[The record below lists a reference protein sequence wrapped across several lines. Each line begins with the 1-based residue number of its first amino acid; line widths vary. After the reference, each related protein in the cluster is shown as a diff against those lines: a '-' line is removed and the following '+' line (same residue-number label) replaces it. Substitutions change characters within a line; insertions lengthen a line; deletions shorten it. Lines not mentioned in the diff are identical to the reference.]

1 MRGEYNM
8 ILDTIIF
15 IMDNIALVYM
25 SILCAI
31 FFVFIISAAIEFSKT
46 IKEKSISE
54 VLGFDNPI
62 DYTPVSLLVPSYNEE
77 VTICDTIDSLLCSE
91 YSEYEI
97 IVISDGSDDNSVN
110 VIIDKYNLKKIYKPM
125 RKSIETKEVL
135 NVYKGI
141 YKDRAITLIDKENGG
156 KADAL
161 NVGINYSKYPIFV
174 AIDADSILEK
184 QSIKRIITPFMKN
197 RKTVAVGGNIKIS
210 NNITIKDGLV
220 IDIDTPKKLIV
231 SFQVIEYLRAFLAN
245 RMTWDILNMNLII
258 SGAFGAFNKKIV
270 VDIGGYKSNTV
281 GEDMELVMRIHKY
294 FLENKEEY
302 YISFASD
309 ANCYTQAPDSLKG
322 IRTQRRRW
330 QIGLIQSMSIHKSMF
345 LDRKW
350 FLAKL
355 YYILFE
361 MITPIIELFGMFI
374 IILSYFLNIINL
386 QFLLLYC
393 CVVFIY
399 GFVISLTSI
408 MLEVYAFR
416 ENINTKVT
424 LRLILLSIFESV
436 GYRQLVSI
444 YRISAF
450 IGYKKYKNKWGT
462 IKRNKNAA

>member
-1 MRGEYNM
+1 MRGEYDM

-54 VLGFDNPI
+54 VFGFDNTI

-322 IRTQRRRW
+322 LKTQRRRW
-330 QIGLIQSMSIHKSMF
+330 QIGLIQSMSTHKSM
-345 LDRKW
+345 LINRKW

-361 MITPIIELFGMFI
+361 MVTPIIELFGMII
-374 IILSYFLNIINL
+374 IILSYLLNIINL
-386 QFLLLYC
+386 EFLLLYC
-393 CVVFIY
+393 SIVLLY

-416 ENINTKVT
+416 ENINAKVV
-424 LRLILLSIFESV
+424 LKLILISLFESI
-436 GYRQLVSI
+436 GYRQLLSI

>member
-1 MRGEYNM
+1 M

-54 VLGFDNPI
+54 VFGFDNTI

-245 RMTWDILNMNLII
+245 RMTWDILNMSLII

-322 IRTQRRRW
+322 LKTQRRRW
-330 QIGLIQSMSIHKSMF
+330 QIGLIQSMSTHKSM
-345 LDRKW
+345 LINRKW

-361 MITPIIELFGMFI
+361 MVTPIIELFGMII
-374 IILSYFLNIINL
+374 IILSYLLNIINL
-386 QFLLLYC
+386 EFLLLYC
-393 CVVFIY
+393 SIVLLY

-416 ENINTKVT
+416 ENINAKVV
-424 LRLILLSIFESV
+424 LKLILISLFESI
-436 GYRQLVSI
+436 GYRQLLSI

>member
-1 MRGEYNM
+1 M

-54 VLGFDNPI
+54 VFGFDNTI

-322 IRTQRRRW
+322 LKTQRRRW
-330 QIGLIQSMSIHKSMF
+330 QIGLIQSMSTHKSM
-345 LDRKW
+345 LINRKW

-361 MITPIIELFGMFI
+361 MVTPIIELFGMII
-374 IILSYFLNIINL
+374 IILSYLLNIINL
-386 QFLLLYC
+386 EFLLLYC
-393 CVVFIY
+393 SIVLLY

-416 ENINTKVT
+416 ENINAKVV
-424 LRLILLSIFESV
+424 LKLILISLFESI
-436 GYRQLVSI
+436 GYRQLLSI

-450 IGYKKYKNKWGT
+450 IRYKKYKNKWGT

>member
-1 MRGEYNM
+1 M
-8 ILDTIIF
+8 ILEKIMF

-31 FFVFIISAAIEFSKT
+31 FFVFIISAAIEFSKK

-54 VLGFDNPI
+54 VFSFDNPI

-184 QSIKRIITPFMKN
+184 QSIKKIITPFMKN

-210 NNITIKDGLV
+210 NNITIKDGL
-220 IDIDTPKKLIV
+220 ITDIDTPKKLIV

-322 IRTQRRRW
+322 LKTQRRRW

-345 LDRKW
+345 INRKW

-361 MITPIIELFGMFI
+361 MITPLIELFGIII

-386 QFLLLYC
+386 EFLLLYC
-393 CVVFIY
+393 SIVLLY

-416 ENINTKVT
+416 ENINVKVV
-424 LRLILLSIFESV
+424 LRLILLSLFESI

>member
-1 MRGEYNM
+1 
-8 ILDTIIF
+8 
-15 IMDNIALVYM
+15 
-25 SILCAI
+25 
-31 FFVFIISAAIEFSKT
+31 
-46 IKEKSISE
+46 
-54 VLGFDNPI
+54 
-62 DYTPVSLLVPSYNEE
+62 
-77 VTICDTIDSLLCSE
+77 
-91 YSEYEI
+91 
-97 IVISDGSDDNSVN
+97 
-110 VIIDKYNLKKIYKPM
+110 M

-322 IRTQRRRW
+322 LKTQRRRW
-330 QIGLIQSMSIHKSMF
+330 QIGLIQSMSTHKSM
-345 LDRKW
+345 LINRKW

-361 MITPIIELFGMFI
+361 MVTPIIELFGMII
-374 IILSYFLNIINL
+374 IILSYLLNIINL
-386 QFLLLYC
+386 EFLLLYC
-393 CVVFIY
+393 SIVLLY

-416 ENINTKVT
+416 ENINAKVV
-424 LRLILLSIFESV
+424 LKLILISLFESI
-436 GYRQLVSI
+436 GYRQLLSI

>member
-1 MRGEYNM
+1 M

-54 VLGFDNPI
+54 VFGFDNTI

-322 IRTQRRRW
+322 LKTQRRRW
-330 QIGLIQSMSIHKSMF
+330 QIGLIQSMSTHKSM
-345 LDRKW
+345 LINRKW

-361 MITPIIELFGMFI
+361 MVTPIIELFGMII
-374 IILSYFLNIINL
+374 IILSYLLNIINL
-386 QFLLLYC
+386 EFLLLYC
-393 CVVFIY
+393 SIVLLY
-399 GFVISLTSI
+399 GFVISLKSI

-416 ENINTKVT
+416 ENINAKVV
-424 LRLILLSIFESV
+424 LKLILISLFESI
-436 GYRQLVSI
+436 GYRQLLSI

>member
-1 MRGEYNM
+1 M

-54 VLGFDNPI
+54 VFGFDNTI

-322 IRTQRRRW
+322 LKTQRRRW
-330 QIGLIQSMSIHKSMF
+330 QIGLIQSMSTHKSM
-345 LDRKW
+345 LINRKW

-361 MITPIIELFGMFI
+361 MVTPIIELFGMII
-374 IILSYFLNIINL
+374 IILSYLLNIINL
-386 QFLLLYC
+386 EFLLLYFSI
-393 CVVFIY
+393 VLLY

-416 ENINTKVT
+416 ENINAKVV
-424 LRLILLSIFESV
+424 LKLILISLFESI
-436 GYRQLVSI
+436 GYRQLLSI

>member
-1 MRGEYNM
+1 M

-54 VLGFDNPI
+54 VFGFDNTI

-322 IRTQRRRW
+322 LKTQRRRW
-330 QIGLIQSMSIHKSMF
+330 QIGLIQSMSTHKSM
-345 LDRKW
+345 LINRKW

-361 MITPIIELFGMFI
+361 MVTPIIELFGMII
-374 IILSYFLNIINL
+374 IILSYLLNIINL
-386 QFLLLYC
+386 EFLLLYC
-393 CVVFIY
+393 SIVLLY

-416 ENINTKVT
+416 ENINAKVV
-424 LRLILLSIFESV
+424 LKLILISLFESI
-436 GYRQLVSI
+436 GYRQLLSI

>member
-1 MRGEYNM
+1 MRGEYDM

-54 VLGFDNPI
+54 VFGFDNTI

-245 RMTWDILNMNLII
+245 RMTWDILNMSLII

-322 IRTQRRRW
+322 LKTQRRRW
-330 QIGLIQSMSIHKSMF
+330 QIGLIQSMSTHKSM
-345 LDRKW
+345 LINRKW

-361 MITPIIELFGMFI
+361 MVTPIIELFGMII
-374 IILSYFLNIINL
+374 IILSYLLNIINL
-386 QFLLLYC
+386 EFLLLYC
-393 CVVFIY
+393 SIVLLY

-416 ENINTKVT
+416 ENINAKVV
-424 LRLILLSIFESV
+424 LKLILISLFESI
-436 GYRQLVSI
+436 GYRQLLSI

>member
-1 MRGEYNM
+1 M
-8 ILDTIIF
+8 ILDKVVF
-15 IMDNIALVYM
+15 VMDNIALLYM

-31 FFVFIISAAIEFSKT
+31 FFIFILSAAIEFSKQ
-46 IKEKSISE
+46 IKSKSINE
-54 VLGFDNPI
+54 IFGFDNPI

-77 VTICDTIDSLLCSE
+77 ITICDTIDSLLCIE

-97 IVISDGSDDNSVN
+97 IVISDGSTDNSVD

-125 RKSIETKEVL
+125 RKIIETKEVL

-141 YKDRAITLIDKENGG
+141 YNDRQITLIDKQNGG

-184 QSIKRIITPFMKN
+184 QSVKKIIAPFMKN

-210 NNITIKDGLV
+210 NHVVIKDGLV
-220 IDIDTPKKLIV
+220 TKIDTPKKLIV
-231 SFQVIEYLRAFLAN
+231 SFQIIEYLRAFLAN

-258 SGAFGAFNKKIV
+258 SGAFGAFNKKVV

-281 GEDMELVMRIHKY
+281 GEDMELVMRIHKH

-322 IRTQRRRW
+322 LKTQRRRW
-330 QIGLIQSMSIHKSMF
+330 HIGLIQSMSIYKNMF
-345 LDRKW
+345 IDKKW

-361 MITPIIELFGMFI
+361 MITPIMEIFGIVI
-374 IILSYFLNIINL
+374 IIISYLLDIINFE
-386 QFLLLYC
+386 FLLLYC
-393 CVVFIY
+393 SVVLIY
-399 GFVISLTSI
+399 GFVVSLTSI

-416 ENINTKVT
+416 ENVT
-424 LRLILLSIFESV
+424 VGIILKLILLSLFESI

-450 IGYKKYKNKWGT
+450 IGYRKYKNKWGT
-462 IKRNKNAA
+462 IKRNKNIRYNEN